1 MFFVPIAL
9 FLGLFVF
16 ILVLDRR
23 RSAEIDSL
31 RSTLARLQ
39 PAVPNVTP
47 EQTFA
52 KQPPAEKRTVEQSL
66 GTNWLNRIGIIL
78 LVFGVALFLAY
89 QLTHVG
95 ALGKIFAGL
104 AVAAALLG
112 AGLWLE
118 RKPQF
123 QAFARAFLGGGWAL
137 LFLAT
142 YAAHYFDATRLIDS
156 EFVDL
161 ILLFVVGVGM
171 VLHSLRYHSQVVTG
185 LAFLLAFSTVT
196 LSQITVYSLLATAVL
211 AFGLEIV
218 CVREGWF
225 LLELFGIV
233 GAYGNHFLW
242 LDRTLANAGG
252 PGHLFQDF
260 WPSVCVLLLLYS
272 IFRIGYV
279 QRKTTTARS
288 TNLSALAAVLN
299 TLSAIALMRYQSIH
313 PNWTFRVLLSFGVM
327 ELGFAFVA
335 RQRGRKNSFAVL
347 ASIAASLF
355 MASIPV
361 RFHDS
366 TWPLLWLIE
375 AEAMFLAGLFLREQ
389 VLRSLGMTAMLSTL
403 LRLLTVRAQL
413 PWNQRPADSHL
424 PFACLAFAIALW
436 LNASFLQRRLAN
448 SHQREPGL
456 LTIASLC
463 ASIAAATGLSF
474 WLHGWAL
481 LATWSL
487 SGILVFL
494 AGLATN
500 ERNLRLAGVALLL
513 FAVIRLVFFDVWQLE
528 ETARYL
534 SLIGVGIAL
543 LGVSFLYSRY
553 AERLKEYL

>member
-1 MFFVPIAL
+1 MVVVPIAL
-9 FLGLFVF
+9 FLGLFVL

-39 PAVPNVTP
+39 PAPP
-47 EQTFA
+47 EQPSI
-52 KQPPAEKRTVEQSL
+52 KQPPATKRTVEHRL

-112 AGLWLE
+112 GGLWLE
-118 RKPQF
+118 RRPQY
-123 QAFARAFLGGGWAL
+123 QVFARAFIGGGWAL
-137 LFLAT
+137 LFLTT
-142 YAAHYFDATRLIDS
+142 YAAHYFDATRLLDS
-156 EFVDL
+156 ELVDL
-161 ILLFVVGVGM
+161 ILLFVVGAGM
-171 VLHSLRYHSQVVTG
+171 VLHSLRYQSQVVTG

-211 AFGLEIV
+211 ALGLEIV

-225 LLELFGIV
+225 VLELFGIV

-242 LDRTLANAGG
+242 LDRTLAHAGG
-252 PGHLFQDF
+252 PGNLFAEF
-260 WPSVCVLLLLYS
+260 WPSTCVLLLLYF

-279 QRKTTTARS
+279 QRNTSSARS
-288 TNLSALAAVLN
+288 TNLSGIAAFLNTFAAV
-299 TLSAIALMRYQSIH
+299 ALMRYQSIH

-335 RQRGRKNSFAVL
+335 RQRGRKTSFAVL

-355 MASIPV
+355 LAAIPV

-366 TWPLLWLIE
+366 TWPLLWLVE
-375 AEAMFLAGLFLREQ
+375 AEAMFLAGLLLREQ
-389 VLRSLGMTAMLSTL
+389 LLRSLGMTAMLSTL
-403 LRLLTVRAQL
+403 LRILTVRAQL
-413 PWNQRPADSHL
+413 TWNQTPADTHL
-424 PFACLAFAIALW
+424 PFVCLAFALILW

-448 SHQREPGL
+448 AHLREPAL
-456 LTIASLC
+456 LTVASLC
-463 ASIAAATGLSF
+463 ASIAAATGISF

-481 LATWSL
+481 LAAWSL
-487 SGILVFL
+487 SGILIFL

-500 ERNLRLAGVALLL
+500 EHNLRLAGVALLL

-534 SLIGVGIAL
+534 SLIGVGVAL
-543 LGVSFLYSRY
+543 LAVSFLYSRY
-553 AERLKEYL
+553 ADRLKEYL